1 MSLEQL
7 LQKRN
12 ATNYLFTKTI
22 YGINQRNS
30 QSLSEGFCD
39 CNCDCACSGPDVS
52 CCACECACRYRD

>member
-12 ATNYLFTKTI
+12 ATQLLFTKVI
-22 YGINQRNS
+22 YGINQYNS
-30 QSLSEGFCD
+30 VNASEGFCD

-52 CCACECACRYRD
+52 FCACECACNCRD